1 MKSKMSKLFIFLIV
15 ALVLSIMMNVRFS
28 GYDNQCDESKTYESG
43 YRCYSD
49 DEQSFSIGVK
59 KCENCKTKW
68 LQLKT

>member
-15 ALVLSIMMNVRFS
+15 ALVLSILMNVRFS
-28 GYDNQCDESKTYESG
+28 GYDNQCDASKTYESG

-49 DEQSFSIGVK
+49 DEQTFSIGVK

-68 LQLKT
+68 LQPK